1 MIWNETKECM
11 SRDEMAHMQSA
22 RLKKL
27 VNRVYHDV
35 EFYRKKMQEIGLEPG
50 DIRGIEDL
58 NKLPF
63 TTKEDLRDNYPFGM
77 FALPVSEVVRI
88 HASSGTTGK
97 ATVVGYTRRDLE
109 IWQECVARVLTM
121 VGIGKQ
127 DKIQVSYG
135 YGLFTGGLGLHYGGE
150 NVGATVIPMSTGNTK
165 KQITM
170 MRDFGVTA
178 IACTPSYLLHII
190 ESLEENN
197 LADKT
202 NLKYAILGGEPWTD
216 NMRKEIEKRLGIKA
230 YNIYGMSEIIGP
242 GVSAD
247 CHYHQGLHIY
257 EDHFVPEII
266 NPDSL
271 EQLEEGESGEL
282 VFTTLTKE
290 ALPLLRYRTRDIT
303 SLTYQPCECG
313 RNLVRMGRLE
323 GRTDDMLIIRG
334 VNIFPSQ
341 VETALL
347 EIDEI
352 SPHYQL
358 IADRVNNLDILEV
371 RVELNGNFF
380 SDEIG
385 EIEKLRKRITHHL
398 TQALGVS
405 VIVKLVEP
413 KTLGRSEGKSERVID
428 NRKLL

>member
-11 SRDEMAHMQSA
+11 SRDEMAHMQSV

-35 EFYRKKMQEIGLEPG
+35 EFYRKKMQEMGLEPG

-247 CHYHQGLHIY
+247 CQYHQGLHIY